1 MLLLSLV
8 KEKRKEK
15 EILSNY
21 ELFLFGSY
29 MDNPKE
35 ANDIDLL
42 IVYDKKNLSIDKILD
57 ERKSLK
63 EIIHSELNLPVE
75 VCILNREEY
84 EDDDM
89 MKYIKKKELK

>member
-1 MLLLSLV
+1 MLLLNLV

-15 EILSNY
+15 KILSDY

-42 IVYDKKNLSIDKILD
+42 IVYNKKKLSINEILD

-63 EIIHSELNLPVE
+63 KIIHSELKLPVE
-75 VCILNREEY
+75 VCILNSEEY
-84 EDDDM
+84 EDDEM

>member
-1 MLLLSLV
+1 
-8 KEKRKEK
+8 
-15 EILSNY
+15 
-21 ELFLFGSY
+21 LFLFGSY

-42 IVYDKKNLSIDKILD
+42 IVYDKKNLSIDNVLN

-63 EIIHSELNLPVE
+63 EIIHFELNLPVE
-75 VCILNREEY
+75 ICILNNEEY
-84 EDDDM
+84 EEDNM